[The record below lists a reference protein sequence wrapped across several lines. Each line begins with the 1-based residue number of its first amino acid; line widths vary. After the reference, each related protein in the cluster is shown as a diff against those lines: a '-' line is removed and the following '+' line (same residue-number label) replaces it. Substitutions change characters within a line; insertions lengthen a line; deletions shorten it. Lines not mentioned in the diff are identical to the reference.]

1 MPVNVS
7 SMYASAP
14 NLMSPQGF
22 WGFLESAFD
31 KYFYHRAANGTFVP
45 VSRIT
50 DNLNEFQG
58 GNILFD
64 SLLEFI
70 ADWLNS
76 PQCEVATALAKE
88 AVTPNTFMLMA
99 PNDEEVSSVL
109 YTSASEFMPGTSISH
124 VDTET
129 YKDTTDFLMIPSV
142 ETNGMTF
149 DEILKIRHATHPL
162 GKHLLQFLTALGYR
176 QSVDPGMSKGLVVYQ
191 PPDNLAGTTFS

>member
-1 MPVNVS
+1 
-7 SMYASAP
+7 MYASAP
-14 NLMSPQGF
+14 NLMAPQGF

-31 KYFYHRAANGTFVP
+31 KFFYHKAANGTYVP
-45 VSRIT
+45 VSRVT
-50 DNLNEFQG
+50 DNLNQFQG

-70 ADWLNS
+70 GDWLNS
-76 PQCEVATALAKE
+76 PQCEAATTLAKE
-88 AVTPNTFMLMA
+88 AVTPNTFMLMD
-99 PNDEEVSSVL
+99 PNNDDDEVVASVL

-149 DEILKIRHATHPL
+149 DEILKIRHATQPL

-176 QSVDPGMSKGLVVYQ
+176 RSIDAGTSKGLVVYQ
-191 PPDNLAGTTFS
+191 PPNNLAGTTTSS